1 MVRSPHP
8 PVVYTVGPEYAPAE
22 ARKSPVVDGVVMR
35 NPDGKEVRYPVL
47 LTPTE
52 NQMARE
58 VMQAIHLPVLS
69 TAENGM
75 AECAST
81 CVSCKKK
88 LGLNKRLRGCVS
100 FNTRPWEHIDHV
112 IMNE

>member
-8 PVVYTVGPEYAPAE
+8 PVVYKVGPEYARAE

-58 VMQAIHLPVLS
+58 VCIALMQAGS
-69 TAENGM
+69 SFNE
-75 AECAST
+75 T
-81 CVSCKKK
+81 CVTKDTCMEEDSN
-88 LGLNKRLRGCVS
+88 LASAKRPPGSPLEGIGWVTS
-100 FNTRPWEHIDHV
+100 I
-112 IMNE
+112 